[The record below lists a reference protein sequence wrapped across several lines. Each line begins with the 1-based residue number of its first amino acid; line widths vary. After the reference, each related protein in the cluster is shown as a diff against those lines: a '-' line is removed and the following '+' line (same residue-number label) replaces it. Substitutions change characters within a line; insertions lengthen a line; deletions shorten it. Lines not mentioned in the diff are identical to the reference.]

1 MGTGIDPLSDGDT
14 PVDVPKWTARISIMK
29 IPPRRHSTH
38 ADDVP
43 VYCSGRWGPRRVR
56 VEECTV
62 PRAEDT

>member
-1 MGTGIDPLSDGDT
+1 
-14 PVDVPKWTARISIMK
+14 MK